1 MVIQFT
7 WFMNL
12 VSPFFSFKNK
22 KKNTKNIS
30 NIVLL
35 DYSFTVFFKK
45 LFSEFI
51 VYLMSFVMNYNK
63 YTYNI

>member
-12 VSPFFSFKNK
+12 VSPFFSL